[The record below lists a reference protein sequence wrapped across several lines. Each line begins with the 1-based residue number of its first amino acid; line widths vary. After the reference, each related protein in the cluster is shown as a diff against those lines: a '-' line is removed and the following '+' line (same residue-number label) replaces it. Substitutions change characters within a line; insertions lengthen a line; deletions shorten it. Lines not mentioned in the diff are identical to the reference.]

1 MHQVIACVVF
11 ILMFLS
17 VPFESV
23 KAQDITQ
30 AQQELAQVI
39 KGVNGSLNQD
49 QKTTIRQK
57 SEKKGTDCAKEQ
69 RALVLCN
76 QFDTLLSVASG

>member
-1 MHQVIACVVF
+1 MKCIAF
-11 ILMFLS
+11 SLL
-17 VPFESV
+17 FESV